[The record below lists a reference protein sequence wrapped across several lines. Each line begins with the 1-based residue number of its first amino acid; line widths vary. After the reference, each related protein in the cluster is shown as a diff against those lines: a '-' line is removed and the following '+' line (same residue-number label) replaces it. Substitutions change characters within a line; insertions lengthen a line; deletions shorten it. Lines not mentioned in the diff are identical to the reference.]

1 MASSRS
7 FPAVRARF
15 GRFQLDLN
23 SRELFSS
30 GTRVPLQDK
39 PLQIL
44 RLLLEAEGQV
54 VSRDQIRAALWPED
68 TFVDFEHG
76 VNTAVKNPRQALEDS
91 ADNPEYIETLPR
103 VGYRFLVPVEW
114 EDGNTSRRARGVVTM
129 PHPAGR
135 RRHISRDH
143 TW

>member
-1 MASSRS
+1 MASSQS

-23 SRELFSS
+23 SRELFRT
-30 GTRVPLQDK
+30 GTRVPIQDK

-54 VSRDQIRAALWPED
+54 VAREQIRAALWPED

-76 VNTAVKNPRQALEDS
+76 VNTAVKKLRQALDDS
-91 ADNPEYIETLPR
+91 AENPKYIETLPK

-114 EDGNTSRRARGVVTM
+114 VENSKAF
-129 PHPAGR
+129 
-135 RRHISRDH
+135 
-143 TW
+143 